1 MKLAIVVL
9 SLAALTGCES
19 MVAPRYSVNADNNVA
34 IKALAVGGVSVGK
47 FSGPANFDPNCR
59 LVGALQT
66 ADGLTHTQYLR
77 RAFEEEFKLAGIY
90 ATSAPRVVLSGRVTN
105 MEFSST
111 SSRAVTGGVWTI
123 ELTLTS
129 SNGATMSAAE
139 KYEFTSGFIAQTACK
154 QTAEAFTP
162 AVQNLVG
169 KFVRSPEFARLV
181 GATRGAAVPGAA
193 AAPLTAAQRV
203 ESGFWE
209 SIRGSADPSDFRAYL
224 EQYPSGTYAAT
235 AREQLAALTA
245 VKPRS
250 PALRLASGGGLPAV
264 GDAWTYRLTERRRS
278 NRTERDYVVKIA
290 SVSATEIVEHSVLD
304 EDSSGQSQHGPGA
317 YLVSSGA
324 SVFSPY
330 LAAFTDLTTQPA
342 LGMIAIADPVCS
354 AHLTCDARASVV
366 GREVIT
372 VPAGRFETIKV
383 KVEHGW
389 RGPKTTMSSDG
400 GLGPD
405 SRELLVWY
413 APAVKRA
420 VKFSSRVAPT
430 ARRVPFQA
438 NFDLELVSYQVAK

>member
-1 MKLAIVVL
+1 MRPALVVL
-9 SLAALTGCES
+9 ALATLTGCES
-19 MVAPRYSVNADNNVA
+19 MVAPRYSANADNNVA
-34 IKALAVGGVSVGK
+34 IKALRVSGVSVGK
-47 FSGPANFDPNCR
+47 FSGPAEFDPNCR

-66 ADGLTHTQYLR
+66 ADGLTHTQYIR

-90 ATSAPRVVLSGRVTN
+90 AASAPRVVLNGRVTK
-105 MEFSST
+105 MDFSST
-111 SSRAVTGGVWTI
+111 RGVTGGEWTI
-123 ELTLTS
+123 ALTLTS

-139 KYEFTSGFIAQTACK
+139 NYAFTSGFIAQTACK

-162 AVQNLVG
+162 AVQNLIG

-181 GATRGAAVPGAA
+181 GATRSVPDAA

-203 ESGFWE
+203 ESAFWE
-209 SIRGSADPSDFRAYL
+209 SIRGSADPADFRVYL
-224 EQYPSGTYAAT
+224 EQYPSGEYARA

-245 VKPRS
+245 VKPRT
-250 PALRLASGGGLPAV
+250 PALRLASGGGLPAI

-278 NRTERDYVVKIA
+278 NRTEREYVVKIA
-290 SVSATEIVEHSVLD
+290 SVSSTEIVEQFALD
-304 EDSSGQSQHGPGA
+304 EGSPGELRHGPGA
-317 YLVSSGA
+317 YLVGSGA

-330 LAAFTDLTTQPA
+330 LAAFSDLTTQPE

-354 AHLTCDARASVV
+354 AQLTCDARATIV

-420 VKFSSRVAPT
+420 VKFTSRVAPT

>member
-1 MKLAIVVL
+1 MKLALAVL

-19 MVAPRYSVNADNNVA
+19 MVAPRYSANADNNVA
-34 IKALAVGGVSVGK
+34 IKALRVGGVSVGK
-47 FSGPANFDPNCR
+47 FTGPANFDPNCR
-59 LVGALQT
+59 LVGALET
-66 ADGLTHTQYLR
+66 ADGLTHTQYVR
-77 RAFEEEFKLAGIY
+77 RAFEEEFKFAGIY
-90 ATSAPRVVLSGRVTN
+90 AASAPRVVLEGRITN

-111 SSRAVTGGVWTI
+111 SSRSLTAGLWTI

-129 SNGATMSAAE
+129 SNGATMRAAE
-139 KYEFTSGFIAQTACK
+139 KYEFTSGLVALTACK
-154 QTAEAFTP
+154 QTAEAFAP

-181 GATRGAAVPGAA
+181 GATRSVPDAA

-203 ESGFWE
+203 ESAFWE
-209 SIRGSADPSDFRAYL
+209 SIRGSADPADFRVYL
-224 EQYPSGTYAAT
+224 EQYPSGEHAAA

-245 VKPRS
+245 VKPRT
-250 PALRLASGGGLPAV
+250 PALRLASGGGLPAI

-278 NRTERDYVVKIA
+278 NRTEREYVVKIA
-290 SVSATEIVEHSVLD
+290 SVSSTEIVEQFALD
-304 EDSSGQSQHGPGA
+304 EGSPGELRHGPGA
-317 YLVSSGA
+317 YLVGSGA

-330 LAAFTDLTTQPA
+330 LAAFSDLTTQPA

-354 AHLTCDARASVV
+354 AHVTCDARATIV

-400 GLGPD
+400 GIGPD
-405 SRELLVWY
+405 SRQLFVWY

-430 ARRVPFQA
+430 ARWAPFLA
-438 NFDLELVSYQVAK
+438 NFDLDLVSYQVAK